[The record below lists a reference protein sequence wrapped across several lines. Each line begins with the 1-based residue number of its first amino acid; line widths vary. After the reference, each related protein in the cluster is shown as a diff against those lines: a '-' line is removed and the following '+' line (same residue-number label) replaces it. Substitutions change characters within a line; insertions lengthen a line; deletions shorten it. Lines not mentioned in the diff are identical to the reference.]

1 MAAGAERARGNAFS
15 PTADTLDTLGNL
27 DTLDTLDTVRV
38 PQDEYL
44 RLRRDLRVAE
54 DGLVEAQT
62 RFQRLV
68 ETIPGVAYIAEPG
81 EDGVWQYISPRLV
94 ELLGYEPQEWLSD
107 STAWIGLTHPD
118 DRDRVLADE
127 GEWIERTGGVHIAEY
142 RILARDGS
150 YRWIRDAATAR
161 PGQGPDDKAL
171 WFGVL
176 SDVTES
182 REAQAASL
190 RSEQLLRSVLETA
203 QDAFVALD
211 ADGAVIEWN
220 RRAELVF
227 ERSREEAVGR
237 DLVTLITPPRLR
249 PVDATHLRGLLSAG
263 SVDAAATRRE
273 MTAVRADGTAFPAEV
288 TVWSTGNGS
297 ALRHNAFIRDSTERT
312 QLREELQ
319 ALAFHDELTG
329 LANRTSFCEHLE
341 RALTGDPAERSS
353 VAVLFLDLDDFKTV
367 NDSLGHPAGDEVLR
381 VVAGRLHALVR
392 PTDVI
397 ARFGGDEFAILL
409 RGVRGAQEATAT
421 ARRVSGVLRDPFVLQ
436 GRRTVV
442 SVSIGVALPDTH
454 GAASVTDLLRDAD
467 AAMYQAKRSGK
478 NTCVVY
484 DPVMH
489 VQALARLDLKAD
501 LETAVLHDE
510 LVLVFQPYY
519 RLGDDALVGFEA
531 LIRWQHPQ
539 RGVVGPTDFIP
550 LAEETGLIHPIGEW
564 VLRAAC
570 RHAAAWAPGRAGGR
584 APTVSVNVSAVQ
596 FQDPDLITTVSDAL
610 HDSGLDPH
618 RLVIEITEGVL
629 LHKVD
634 QVVTRLQALRAM
646 GVRIAIDD
654 FGTGYSSLSYLQ
666 HLPIDVLKIDK
677 SFVDQLGIGAD
688 SASMAKVIV
697 HIGRTLGLQVVAEG
711 VERHEQRE
719 TLGRLG
725 CDLAQG
731 FLLGR
736 PLAAG
741 DAAALC
747 AGG

>member
-1 MAAGAERARGNAFS
+1 MAPGVDRALSGALSSTARALAVA
-15 PTADTLDTLGNL
+15 PAAPLDGI
-27 DTLDTLDTVRV
+27 TVARH
-38 PQDEYL
+38 EYEML
-44 RLRRDLRVAE
+44 FRDLRAAQ
-54 DGLVEAQT
+54 DGLAEAQN

-94 ELLGYEPQEWLSD
+94 ELLGYEPSEWLAD
-107 STAWIGLTHPD
+107 PTAWIGLTHPD
-118 DRDRVLADE
+118 DRQRVLADE
-127 GEWIERTGGVHIAEY
+127 GEWIERTGGVHVGEY
-142 RILARDGS
+142 RILARSGD

-161 PGQGPDDKAL
+161 PGQGPNDKAL

-190 RSEQLLRSVLETA
+190 RNEQLLRSVLETA

-211 ADGAVIEWN
+211 ADGAIIEWN

-227 ERSREEAVGR
+227 ERPREDVVGR
-237 DLVTLITPPRLR
+237 DLVTLVCPPHLR
-249 PVDATHLRGLLSAG
+249 PVDARLLRELLAAG
-263 SVDAAATRRE
+263 SQDTAATRRE
-273 MTAVRADGTAFPAEV
+273 LTAVRADGTAFPAEV
-288 TVWSTGNGS
+288 TIWSTGDGH
-297 ALRHNAFIRDSTERT
+297 AQRHNAFIRDITERT
-312 QLREELQ
+312 QLRDELR
-319 ALAFHDELTG
+319 ALAFNDELTG
-329 LANRTSFCEHLE
+329 LANRASFCEHLE
-341 RALTGDPAERSS
+341 RALAGGDTDRSS

-381 VVAGRLHALVR
+381 VVAGRLHAMVR
-392 PTDVI
+392 PTDTI

-409 RGVRGAQEATAT
+409 RGIRGPQEATAT
-421 ARRVSGVLRDPFVLQ
+421 AERVSEVLRDPFVLQ

-442 SVSIGVALPDTH
+442 SVSIGVALPATH
-454 GAASVTDLLRDAD
+454 ESASVTALLRDAD

-489 VQALARLDLKAD
+489 VQALARLDLKTD

-510 LVLVFQPYY
+510 LVLVFQPYFG
-519 RLGDDALVGFEA
+519 LADDSLVGFEA
-531 LIRWQHPQ
+531 LVRWQHPV
-539 RGVVGPTDFIP
+539 RGLVSPADFIP

-570 RHAAAWAPGRAGGR
+570 HHAAGWDLSRPGRRPA
-584 APTVSVNVSAVQ
+584 TVSVNVSAVQ
-596 FQDPDLITTVSDAL
+596 FQDPDLVASVSGAL
-610 HDSGLDPH
+610 RDSGLDPR

-634 QVVTRLQALRAM
+634 HVVTRLHELRAM

-677 SFVDQLGIGAD
+677 SFVDQLGLGAD
-688 SASMAKVIV
+688 GSSMAKVIV
-697 HIGRTLGLQVVAEG
+697 QIARTLGLQVVAEG
-711 VERHEQRE
+711 VERQEQRE
-719 TLGRLG
+719 ALCQLD
-725 CDLAQG
+725 CDLVQG
-731 FLLGR
+731 FLLAR
-736 PLAAG
+736 PLTAG
-741 DAAALC
+741 DAAAAC
-747 AGG
+747 ADLPRL

>member
-1 MAAGAERARGNAFS
+1 MDPS
-15 PTADTLDTLGNL
+15 PTSGGAVLVPTSEYRRLLRD
-27 DTLDTLDTVRV
+27 VRIS
-38 PQDEYL
+38 Q
-44 RLRRDLRVAE
+44 
-54 DGLVEAQT
+54 DGLAEAQN

-68 ETIPGVAYIAEPG
+68 ETIPGVAHIAEPG

-94 ELLGYEPQEWLSD
+94 ELLGYEPHEWLSD
-107 STAWIGLTHPD
+107 PTAWIGLIHPD
-118 DRDRVLADE
+118 DRERVLMDE
-127 GEWIERTGGVHIAEY
+127 GQWIERTGGVHVGEY
-142 RILARDGS
+142 RILARSGEF
-150 YRWIRDAATAR
+150 RWVRDAATAR

-182 REAQAASL
+182 REAQAAAV

-227 ERSREEAVGR
+227 DRSRGDAVGC
-237 DLVTLITPPRLR
+237 DLVALITPPQLR
-249 PVDATHLRGLLSAG
+249 PADATHLRELLAAG
-263 SVDAAATRRE
+263 SQDEAATRRE
-273 MTAVRADGTAFPAEV
+273 LTAVRADGTAFPAEV
-288 TVWSTGNGS
+288 TIWSTGV
-297 ALRHNAFIRDSTERT
+297 AQTLRHNAFIRDITERT
-312 QLREELQ
+312 QLRDELR

-329 LANRTSFCEHLE
+329 LANRVSFCEHLE
-341 RALTGDPAERSS
+341 RALTGGRPDRSK

-392 PTDVI
+392 PTDTV

-409 RGVRGAQEATAT
+409 RGIRGQEEAMAT
-421 ARRVSGVLRDPFVLQ
+421 ARRVSEVLRDPFLLH

-442 SVSIGVALPDTH
+442 SVSIGVALPATPE
-454 GAASVTDLLRDAD
+454 AASVTAVLRDAD

-478 NTCVVY
+478 NICVVY

-489 VQALARLDLKAD
+489 VQALARLDLKTD

-510 LVLVFQPYY
+510 LVLAFQPYFA
-519 RLGDDALVGFEA
+519 LAGEELVGFEA
-531 LIRWQHPQ
+531 LVRWQHPA
-539 RGVVGPTDFIP
+539 RGLVSPTQFIP
-550 LAEETGLIHPIGEW
+550 LAEETGLIHRIGEW

-570 RHAAAWAPGRAGGR
+570 EHAAGWEVGRSGR
-584 APTVSVNVSAVQ
+584 PPATVSVNVSAVQ
-596 FQDPDLITTVSDAL
+596 FQDPDLVSTVSAAL
-610 HDSGLDPH
+610 RDSGLDPH

-629 LHKVD
+629 LHQVD
-634 QVVTRLQALRAM
+634 HVVTRLHELRAM

-677 SFVDQLGIGAD
+677 SFVNQLGLGAD
-688 SASMAKVIV
+688 GSSMVKVIV
-697 HIGRTLGLQVVAEG
+697 QIARPLGLQVVAEG
-711 VERHEQRE
+711 VERPEQQEALR
-719 TLGRLG
+719 RLG
-725 CDLAQG
+725 CDLVQG
-731 FLLGR
+731 YLLAR

-741 DAAALC
+741 EAAAASARPRRL
-747 AGG
+747 

>member
-1 MAAGAERARGNAFS
+1 MARWAARARDDVLSRTARASSAGAAPPSTDAVLVPRSEYARLLH
-15 PTADTLDTLGNL
+15 D
-27 DTLDTLDTVRV
+27 VRV
-38 PQDEYL
+38 ADD
-44 RLRRDLRVAE
+44 RLA
-54 DGLVEAQT
+54 EAQN

-81 EDGVWQYISPRLV
+81 KDGVWQYISPRLV
-94 ELLGYEPQEWLSD
+94 ELLGYEPHEWLID
-107 STAWIGLTHPD
+107 PTAWIGFMHPD
-118 DRDRVLADE
+118 DRERVLVDE
-127 GEWIERTGGVHIAEY
+127 GQWIERTGGVHVADY
-142 RILARDGS
+142 RILARDGE

-211 ADGAVIEWN
+211 ADGAVSEWN

-227 ERSREEAVGR
+227 QRSREDVVGR
-237 DLVTLITPPRLR
+237 DLVTLISPPHLR
-249 PVDATHLRGLLSAG
+249 PVDARLLRELLAVG
-263 SVDAAATRRE
+263 SQDTAATRRE
-273 MTAVRADGTAFPAEV
+273 LTAVRADGTAFPAEV
-288 TVWSTGNGS
+288 TIWSTGDGQ
-297 ALRHNAFIRDSTERT
+297 ALRHNAFIRDITERT
-312 QLREELQ
+312 QLRDELR

-329 LANRTSFCEHLE
+329 LANRASFCEQLE
-341 RALTGDPAERSS
+341 RVLTGGEAERSS
-353 VAVLFLDLDDFKTV
+353 AAVLFLDLDDFKTV

-392 PTDVI
+392 PTDTI

-409 RGVRGAQEATAT
+409 RGIRSPQEATAT
-421 ARRVSGVLRDPFVLQ
+421 AQRVSEVLRDPFVLQ

-442 SVSIGVALPDTH
+442 SVSIGVALPATH
-454 GAASVTDLLRDAD
+454 EDASVTALLRDAD

-484 DPVMH
+484 DPSMH
-489 VQALARLDLKAD
+489 VQALARLNLKAD
-501 LETAVLHDE
+501 LETAVLHGE
-510 LVLVFQPYY
+510 LFLVFQPYFVVAD
-519 RLGDDALVGFEA
+519 GALVGFEA
-531 LIRWQHPQ
+531 LVRWQHPT
-539 RGVVGPTDFIP
+539 RGLVGPADFIP

-570 RHAAAWAPGRAGGR
+570 HHAAGWDVSPSGRQ

-596 FQDPDLITTVSDAL
+596 FQDPDLVTMVSGAL
-610 HDSGLDPH
+610 RDTGLDPR
-618 RLVIEITEGVL
+618 RLIIEITEGVL
-629 LHKVD
+629 LHRVD
-634 QVVTRLQALRAM
+634 HVVTRLHELRAM

-677 SFVDQLGIGAD
+677 SFVDQLGLGAD
-688 SASMAKVIV
+688 GSSMAKVII
-697 HIGRTLGLQVVAEG
+697 HIARTLGLQVVAEG
-711 VERHEQRE
+711 VERCEQYDA
-719 TLGRLG
+719 LDRLG

-731 FLLGR
+731 FLLAR
-736 PLAAG
+736 PLVAG
-741 DAAALC
+741 DAAALS
-747 AGG
+747 AGPLP

>member
-1 MAAGAERARGNAFS
+1 MARWAARARDDVLSRTARASSAGAAPPSTDAVLVPRSEYARLLH
-15 PTADTLDTLGNL
+15 D
-27 DTLDTLDTVRV
+27 VRV
-38 PQDEYL
+38 ADD
-44 RLRRDLRVAE
+44 RLA
-54 DGLVEAQT
+54 EAQN

-81 EDGVWQYISPRLV
+81 KDGVWQYISPRLV
-94 ELLGYEPQEWLSD
+94 ELLGYEPHEWLID
-107 STAWIGLTHPD
+107 PTAWIGFMHPD
-118 DRDRVLADE
+118 DRERVLVDE
-127 GEWIERTGGVHIAEY
+127 GQWIERTGGVHVADY
-142 RILARDGS
+142 RILARDGE

-211 ADGAVIEWN
+211 ADGAVSEWN

-227 ERSREEAVGR
+227 QRSREDVVGR
-237 DLVTLITPPRLR
+237 DLVTLISSPHLR
-249 PVDATHLRGLLSAG
+249 PVDARLLRELLAVG
-263 SVDAAATRRE
+263 SQDTAATRRE
-273 MTAVRADGTAFPAEV
+273 LTAVRADGTAFPAEV
-288 TVWSTGNGS
+288 TIWSTGDGQ
-297 ALRHNAFIRDSTERT
+297 ALRHNAFIRDITERT
-312 QLREELQ
+312 QLRDELR

-329 LANRTSFCEHLE
+329 LANRASFCEQLE
-341 RALTGDPAERSS
+341 RVLTGGEADRSS
-353 VAVLFLDLDDFKTV
+353 AAVLFLDLDDFKTV

-392 PTDVI
+392 PTDTI

-409 RGVRGAQEATAT
+409 RGIRSPQEATAT
-421 ARRVSGVLRDPFVLQ
+421 AQRVSEVLRDPFVLQ

-442 SVSIGVALPDTH
+442 SVSIGVALPATH
-454 GAASVTDLLRDAD
+454 EDASVTALLRDAD

-484 DPVMH
+484 DPSMH
-489 VQALARLDLKAD
+489 VQALARLNLKAD
-501 LETAVLHDE
+501 LEIAVLHGE
-510 LVLVFQPYY
+510 LFLVFQPYFVVAD
-519 RLGDDALVGFEA
+519 GALVGFEA
-531 LIRWQHPQ
+531 LVRWQHPT
-539 RGVVGPTDFIP
+539 RGLVGPADFIP

-570 RHAAAWAPGRAGGR
+570 HHAAGWDVSPSGRQ

-596 FQDPDLITTVSDAL
+596 FQDPDLVTMVSGAL
-610 HDSGLDPH
+610 RDTGLDPR
-618 RLVIEITEGVL
+618 RLIIEITEGVL

-634 QVVTRLQALRAM
+634 HVVTRLHELRAM

-677 SFVDQLGIGAD
+677 SFVDQLGLGAD
-688 SASMAKVIV
+688 GSSMAKVII
-697 HIGRTLGLQVVAEG
+697 HIARTLGLQVVAEG
-711 VERHEQRE
+711 VERCEQHDA
-719 TLGRLG
+719 LDRLG

-731 FLLGR
+731 FLLAR
-736 PLAAG
+736 PLVAG
-741 DAAALC
+741 DAAALS
-747 AGG
+747 AGPLP